1 MQLEHADFV
10 ADKGWYSSQWTAASP
25 IWIGYANTGIDEP
38 HVHAQ
43 LTEIYL
49 VARGTAEIRI
59 EQETIVLAAGDM
71 LVVEPGEAH
80 TFLTSSTDY
89 FHFVVHA
96 SGLASE
102 IAQPAKLAVSRA
114 RLGL

>member
-1 MQLEHADFV
+1 MQLKHADAV
-10 ADKGWYSSQWTAASP
+10 APKGWYSSQYNSASR
-25 IWIGYANTGIDEP
+25 IWIGYANRGIDEP

-43 LTEIYL
+43 ITEIYL

-59 EQETIVLAAGDM
+59 EQETIDLKAGDL

-80 TFLTSSTDY
+80 TFLTSSSDY
-89 FHFVVHA
+89 FHFVLHA
-96 SGLASE
+96 SESAE
-102 IAQPAKLAVSRA
+102 MTQPAKSAIDRS